1 MIDNIMELTLESDV
15 FEDARAKFD
24 GVLQKLFKSMLD
36 SKSDEGSITLK
47 INVDMQSMSVPHYK
61 DGEEK
66 EEREIHV
73 PSFSYKVS
81 SQVAVKNEQKGNKN
95 PEMEL
100 AFDPDSATFVLQY
113 INNTTQRSMFD
124 DDFQS
129 AEEIEEGQKVI
140 EGEGRLLIEE
150 KEDKENG
157 STK

>member
-1 MIDNIMELTLESDV
+1 MIDNITELTLESDV

-36 SKSDEGSITLK
+36 SKSEEGSITLK
-47 INVDMQSMSVPHYK
+47 IDVEMQTMSVPHFEN
-61 DGEEK
+61 GEEK
-66 EEREIHV
+66 GERNIHV

-100 AFDPDSATFVLQY
+100 AFDPDTSTFVLQY

-124 DDFQS
+124 DDFQA
-129 AEEIEEGQKVI
+129 AEELEEGQKVI
-140 EGEGRLLIEE
+140 EGEGRLLIEN
-150 KEDKENG
+150 KED
-157 STK
+157 

>member
-1 MIDNIMELTLESDV
+1 MVDNFKKLTIESDV
-15 FEDARAKFD
+15 FEDARNKFN
-24 GVLQKLFKSMLD
+24 VVMQRLFKSMVEAN
-36 SKSDEGSITLK
+36 SDAGSLTLK
-47 INVDMQSMSVPHYK
+47 IDVDMQSMSISHYK
-61 DGEEK
+61 DGEYK
-66 EEREIHV
+66 QEREIHI

-81 SQVAVKNEQKGNKN
+81 SQVAVKNEQKGNEN

-140 EGEGRLLIEE
+140 ESEGRLLIEE
-150 KEDKENG
+150 KEG
-157 STK
+157 

>member
-1 MIDNIMELTLESDV
+1 
-15 FEDARAKFD
+15 
-24 GVLQKLFKSMLD
+24 
-36 SKSDEGSITLK
+36 
-47 INVDMQSMSVPHYK
+47 MQSKSVPHYK
-61 DGEEK
+61 DGNEK
-66 EEREIHV
+66 QEREIHV

-140 EGEGRLLIEE
+140 EGEGRLLIE
-150 KEDKENG
+150 DKEG
-157 STK
+157 

>member
-1 MIDNIMELTLESDV
+1 MIDNITELTLESDV

-36 SKSDEGSITLK
+36 SKSEEGSITLK
-47 INVDMQSMSVPHYK
+47 IDVEMQTMSVPHFEN
-61 DGEEK
+61 GEEK
-66 EEREIHV
+66 GERNIHV

-100 AFDPDSATFVLQY
+100 AFDPDTSTFVLQY

-124 DDFQS
+124 DDFQA
-129 AEEIEEGQKVI
+129 AEELEEGQKVI
-140 EGEGRLLIEE
+140 EGEGRLLIE
-150 KEDKENG
+150 DKEG
-157 STK
+157 

>member
-1 MIDNIMELTLESDV
+1 MIDNITELTLESDV

-36 SKSDEGSITLK
+36 SKSEEGSITLK
-47 INVDMQSMSVPHYK
+47 IDVEMQTMSVPHFEN
-61 DGEEK
+61 GEEK
-66 EEREIHV
+66 EERNIHV

-100 AFDPDSATFVLQY
+100 AFDPDTSTFVLQY

-124 DDFQS
+124 DDFQA
-129 AEEIEEGQKVI
+129 AEELEEGQKVI
-140 EGEGRLLIEE
+140 EGEGRLLIE
-150 KEDKENG
+150 DKEG
-157 STK
+157 